1 MPEFMRSP
9 TAAVLSDIWM
19 RSRTS
24 FLLVTGTT
32 AFTCL
37 LNLAF
42 ADRLSRSIS
51 GGENLLAVLNV
62 GLLTPVVVV
71 LSMIFSHQA
80 FNSNK
85 GLTGFPARSFTLPI
99 TSLRLVAIPM
109 VFGVSVIEL
118 FGLLWTTFIRI
129 FEGRSAFFG
138 VLLGALLVWSQ
149 TVLWLPASRALRLAA
164 LGTVWITFA
173 YLALTSVMPQE
184 ILPWFL
190 KGNTVMGLLVGS
202 APLAFVLSWIL
213 VTRQRSGGFS
223 RHPVY
228 AQIERIAGILPG
240 RTRNFASPATAQYW
254 LEWRRSGYPLPV
266 LVGVLLIATLLM
278 MRGTAGLPPG
288 EIKDVREGLVVWS
301 LVMPIILAFLLG
313 KLLCKPDFWTSD
325 LVVPPFIAAKPLA
338 TEEIVAAKMK
348 AAARSTVL
356 SWLLVLAFLAA
367 SFPLWANTD
376 VLPIFWMAWWPFHEY
391 PRLFQYAIGAASLSG
406 CMFLTWRFLVGSLW
420 LGLSG
425 NRKMR
430 ALTAVPFV
438 FIPVLLIGFHEV
450 IDRPAFSWADYDLDW
465 IFSALIGTAAV
476 GAIAKL
482 WFSAFS
488 WRNVARDRVRRYL
501 IFWTVGTACLVA
513 LAIVVSPLVWGLFL
527 PSDGAQVRT
536 LLILIAVM
544 AVPLARPG
552 LATSSLER
560 NRHR

>member
-42 ADRLSRSIS
+42 ADRLSRSVG
-51 GGENLLAVLNV
+51 GGENLLAALNF

-71 LSMIFSHQA
+71 LLMIFSHQA
-80 FNSNK
+80 FDSHK
-85 GLTGFPARSFTLPI
+85 GFTGFPDRFFTLPM

-109 VFGVSVIEL
+109 VFGVGVIEL
-118 FGLLWTTFIRI
+118 FWLLWITFIPTFRD
-129 FEGRSAFFG
+129 STAFPG
-138 VLLGALLVWSQ
+138 VLLGALVVWSQ
-149 TVLWLPASRALRLAA
+149 TVLWLPGSRALRLAA

-173 YLALTSVMPQE
+173 YLALTPVFPE
-184 ILPWFL
+184 HVLPWSL

-228 AQIERIAGILPG
+228 AQIERIFGILPG
-240 RTRNFASPATAQYW
+240 RTRNFTSPATAQYW

-266 LVGVLLIATLLM
+266 LVGVLLIATLLL

-288 EIKDVREGLVVWS
+288 EIEDVREGLVVWS

-325 LVVPPFIAAKPLA
+325 LAVPSFIAVKPLA
-338 TEEIVAAKMK
+338 SEEMVAAKMK
-348 AAARSTVL
+348 VAARSTVL

-376 VLPIFWMAWWPFHEY
+376 VLPIFWRAWWPFHEY
-391 PRLFQYAIGAASLSG
+391 PRFFQYAIGAASLLG
-406 CMFLTWRFLVGSLW
+406 CMFLTWRLLVGSLW

-425 NRKMR
+425 STKVR
-430 ALTAVPFV
+430 ALTALPFALV
-438 FIPVLLIGFHEV
+438 PVLLIGFHEV
-450 IDRPAFSWADYDLDW
+450 IDRPQFTWADYDLDW
-465 IFSALIGTAAV
+465 ILSALIGTAAV
-476 GAIAKL
+476 GVIAKL

-488 WRNVARDRVRRYL
+488 WRKVARDRVRQYL

-513 LAIVVSPLVWGLFL
+513 LAIVVSPLVWGLLL
-527 PSDGAQVRT
+527 PADGAQVRT
-536 LLILIAVM
+536 LLILIALM
-544 AVPLARPG
+544 AVPFARPG